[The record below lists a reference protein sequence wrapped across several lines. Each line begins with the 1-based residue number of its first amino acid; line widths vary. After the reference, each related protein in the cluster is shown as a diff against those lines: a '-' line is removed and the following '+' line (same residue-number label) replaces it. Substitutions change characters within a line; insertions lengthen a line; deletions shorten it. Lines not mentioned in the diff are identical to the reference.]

1 MQVFIAKEQLG
12 DYFNYGNLEFSKQMI
27 YSLTAMSK
35 LPKTL
40 QAKYGVDNWTDLTG
54 DQLNQELDYVSSVST
69 LGYSWDTGERVEV
82 VENRGGN
89 IAPNILPLSS
99 KYLTEIVKNSDN
111 TIKSI
116 FVGGFSY
123 GYFDLTFHLS
133 NNKYVIKWEES
144 PQNQTFYGERFIN
157 GEKFYGLPNPL
168 SLDFSTSGKKN
179 NIVVLRIF
187 SSLDGKT
194 GDIRE
199 ISNFTISDNAD
210 TKFTPPRQDKLSIS
224 TYAFNQFGISD
235 QLFSENGELKKL
247 KLWEKETVTKST
259 TFTNTSKNGKATCIL
274 IKQDDGQVFEN
285 AISGTNITEGSEP
298 DGTYT
303 VFYQLATPEIETI
316 PLSGELNLYSGD
328 NYLISD
334 DMLYLRLTGNK
345 KHINF

>member
-35 LPKTL
+35 LPKAL
-40 QAKYGVDNWTDLTG
+40 QAKYGVDNWTDLT
-54 DQLNQELDYVSSVST
+54 DEQLNIELDYVNSVST
-69 LGYSWDTGERVEV
+69 LGWDSNGDKVTVL
-82 VENRGGN
+82 ENKGGN

-99 KYLTEIVKNSDN
+99 KYLTEIIKNSDN
-111 TIKSI
+111 AIKAV
-116 FVGGFSY
+116 FVGSGSH

-133 NNKYVIKWEES
+133 NNKYVIKWDES
-144 PQNQTFYGERFIN
+144 PQNQTFYGERIIN
-157 GEKFYGLPNPL
+157 GEKFYSLPNPL
-168 SLDFSTSGKKN
+168 SLDFSTSGKKDN
-179 NIVVLRIF
+179 VVVLRIF
-187 SSLDGKT
+187 SSLDGQT

-199 ISNFTISDNAD
+199 IYNFMISDNTD
-210 TKFTPPRQDKLSIS
+210 SKFIPPRQDKLSIN
-224 TYAFNQFGISD
+224 TYGFNYFGISD

-247 KLWEKETVTKST
+247 KFWEKETVTKST

-285 AISGTNITEGSEP
+285 TISGTNIVEGTEP
-298 DGTYT
+298 DGVYT